1 MSRFPALWAIALL
14 LFTVVKSCCATTTNL
29 YFVFVSFFSF
39 IKKPALYRSR
49 LILYILKKYQ
59 YGSLTP
65 CLRKKT
71 PPRKPY
77 CICIFC
83 HFINIVLQ
91 IWAFFWKNNK
101 PWKKFFKCKSILN
114 IILLRQRKPET
125 YTNIGVWCGKRKRC
139 IWIIHDF
146 IKENTHLKTIAQHIF
161 SIGFNAECALSGRQL
176 VSVFI

>member
-1 MSRFPALWAIALL
+1 MSRFPALRAIALL

-29 YFVFVSFFSF
+29 YFVFVSFFFF
-39 IKKPALYRSR
+39 IKKPALSKGAGSFV
-49 LILYILKKYQ
+49 YIFKKYQ

-91 IWAFFWKNNK
+91 I
-101 PWKKFFKCKSILN
+101 
-114 IILLRQRKPET
+114 
-125 YTNIGVWCGKRKRC
+125 
-139 IWIIHDF
+139 
-146 IKENTHLKTIAQHIF
+146 
-161 SIGFNAECALSGRQL
+161 
-176 VSVFI
+176 